1 MNSPGLARTYASIVG
16 GGIPSAVHDRQLRV
30 GDRSVSRARARER
43 SQLGRERSSAD
54 GNDDIDN
61 EQQDIDRPDDEVLV
75 RDRGEELVRKRQ
87 KERKRQRRLAS
98 TRLYPVDPFANG
110 GQTPGPE
117 TAFSLGGDRSV
128 PPTPGNALGGSL
140 RARSAERGYFPAHSQ
155 YASQGYSS
163 EAEVSEGYGSPVP
176 GTPLAA
182 RGSSPAPA
190 AARRSHAP
198 SIVDEVIDEVVR
210 DANNGDQDDQ
220 DEDDEDEDSSPA
232 EDEGVTV
239 RDRQDAFNVE
249 HMFGLP
255 IWKPALYKKSRS
267 ITRNAEVALHS
278 IPSAAAE
285 RNLWPG
291 NLLWTILFGWWLA
304 AVAVIGGIFVAVI
317 EILCSVKIGYARTL
331 FGLGWYIFWPFGKFL
346 EGLWVRPQAD
356 DEEREPQVGHQAA
369 ASRTARARTDSSSS
383 AHTVR
388 PEPNH
393 ERQHLSAPSDHHA
406 AGYGTIRS
414 SSVASARIRTQDDA
428 RQPMTW
434 RRVLGFAA
442 YYLVLFST
450 VIPTLLFVCVI
461 CWALIFTIPMAKLNW
476 ALIKYLVR
484 RPLSINFRSAPNQAS
499 ETTSKLTPGQIAP
512 TSGPDST
519 VLLCIYRAIG
529 YQYYKY
535 TIGGVNII
543 FINLVPLI
551 FFTIFDGLY
560 LLPFVEHH
568 HIRSP
573 LLRLVTSQV
582 LIFILSLASVIPLSY
597 FIGMAVA
604 SISVQSSIGMGA
616 VINATF
622 GSIIEVILYGIALTQ
637 GKGRL
642 VEGSIV
648 GSILAGVLL
657 MPGASMCSGA
667 VRRKEQK
674 FNAKSAGVT
683 STMLIM
689 AIIGTLTP
697 TMFYQTYGSF
707 QLHCPGAPASSECHY
722 DHPDPT
728 SDPFYQ
734 DQVKTLMYF
743 CACILVLSYLIGLW
757 FSLRTHASQIWQN
770 PQQLMKRE
778 DELPSGMHPAH
789 RNAAIQRLT
798 PQSVM
803 QYVLPTT
810 RQPYGK
816 DFSLPPSALA
826 SPKGPEAPNGRQR
839 GDAKPAHA
847 DGNPALPAELV
858 PGLPPN
864 VSAEEFTRAVAVAT
878 VSALKHHASSM
889 GTIRK
894 PPPAAVELPP
904 IEEESPGGHDAP
916 SWSRGKSTAV
926 LLSCTVLYA
935 IIAGGS
941 R

>member
-1 MNSPGLARTYASIVG
+1 MAHHRAEGSDATIGPATPGPSQMMNSPGLARTYASIVG
-16 GGIPSAVHDRQLRV
+16 GGIPSAAQDRQLRV
-30 GDRSVSRARARER
+30 GDRSVSRARSKARER
-43 SQLGRERSSAD
+43 SQLGREPQ
-54 GNDDIDN
+54 DDDDDS
-61 EQQDIDRPDDEVLV
+61 QQDVDRPDDEVLV

-110 GQTPGPE
+110 QTPGPE
-117 TAFSLGGDRSV
+117 TAFTLGGAASV

-140 RARSAERGYFPAHSQ
+140 RARSADRGYFPAYGQ
-155 YASQGYSS
+155 YPSQGYGS
-163 EAEVSEGYGSPVP
+163 EAETSEGQASPIP

-182 RGSSPAPA
+182 RGASPAPT
-190 AARRSHAP
+190 ARRSHAP

-210 DANNGDQDDQ
+210 DANAGDSDADGQ
-220 DEDDEDEDSSPA
+220 DEDENSSPA

-304 AVAVIGGIFVAVI
+304 AVAVVGGSLVALIEVI
-317 EILCSVKIGYARTL
+317 CSVQIGYARTL
-331 FGLGWYIFWPFGKFL
+331 FGLAWYIFWPFGKYL
-346 EGLWVRPQAD
+346 EGLWVRSSENEEGEPQA
-356 DEEREPQVGHQAA
+356 EECAQPQNG
-369 ASRTARARTDSSSS
+369 RTRTDSSSS

-388 PEPNH
+388 PAATY
-393 ERQHLSAPSDHHA
+393 ERQHLAPSDHV
-406 AGYGTIRS
+406 GYGTVRS

-434 RRVLGFAA
+434 RRILGFAA
-442 YYLVLFST
+442 YYLVLFT
-450 VIPTLLFVCVI
+450 AVIPTLLFVCVI

-484 RPLSINFRSAPNQAS
+484 RPLSINFRSAPSQAS
-499 ETTSKLTPGQIAP
+499 ESASKLTPGQIAP

-560 LLPFVEHH
+560 LLPLVEHH
-568 HIRSP
+568 HVQSP
-573 LLRLVTSQV
+573 LLRFVTSQV

-697 TMFYQTYGSF
+697 TMFYQTYGTF
-707 QLHCPGAPASSECHY
+707 QLHCPGAPTSSECHY

-803 QYVLPTT
+803 QYVLPTA
-810 RQPYGK
+810 RQPNGK

-826 SPKGPEAPNGRQR
+826 SPKLSESRNARPQAQAPTSEAMPEL
-839 GDAKPAHA
+839 PAH
-847 DGNPALPAELV
+847 
-858 PGLPPN
+858 

-889 GTIRK
+889 GTMRK
-894 PPPAAVELPP
+894 APVDLPP
-904 IEEESPGGHDAP
+904 IEEESHGGHDAP
-916 SWSRGKSTAV
+916 SWSRGTSTAV

-935 IIAGGS
+935 IIAGEH
-941 R
+941 